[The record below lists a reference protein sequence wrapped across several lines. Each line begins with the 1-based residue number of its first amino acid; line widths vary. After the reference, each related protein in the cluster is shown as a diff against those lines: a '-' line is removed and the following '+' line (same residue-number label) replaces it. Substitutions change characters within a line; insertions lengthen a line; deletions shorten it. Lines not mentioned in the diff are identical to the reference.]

1 MKTLN
6 SFNLKIVPSKK
17 KNKEMNSSNC
27 ITKED
32 FLKYEEVRKSGKY
45 DMLFNAARI
54 ATGLSEDQYIAI
66 RTHYKQLASMVEKEP
81 SKKVLLNHV

>member
-1 MKTLN
+1 
-6 SFNLKIVPSKK
+6 
-17 KNKEMNSSNC
+17 MNPSNC
-27 ITKED
+27 ITRED

-45 DMLFNAARI
+45 DMLFDAARI

-66 RTHYKQLASMVEKEP
+66 RTHYKQLANMVEEEP

>member
-1 MKTLN
+1 
-6 SFNLKIVPSKK
+6 
-17 KNKEMNSSNC
+17 MNSSNC